1 MFGLINNYEQKYA
14 AHKKQTNKLKSDTI
28 SRESIPREK
37 GAGIER
43 KNKQKKKKKNGWIIK
58 LMKHIL

>member
-43 KNKQKKKKKNGWIIK
+43 KNK
-58 LMKHIL
+58 